1 MIGQAVSALASKRA
15 LILPVF
21 WAVFGR
27 FGGDMARTLTYFP
40 RFACATSL
48 FTLAGAAKGT
58 VKLTYP
64 A

>member
-27 FGGDMARTLTYFP
+27 FWGDMARTLTYFP

-48 FTLAGAAKGT
+48 STFAGAAKWT
-58 VKLTYP
+58 VKLTYL

>member
-1 MIGQAVSALASKRA
+1 V

-27 FGGDMARTLTYFP
+27 FWGDMARTLTYFP

-58 VKLTYP
+58 GKLTYP